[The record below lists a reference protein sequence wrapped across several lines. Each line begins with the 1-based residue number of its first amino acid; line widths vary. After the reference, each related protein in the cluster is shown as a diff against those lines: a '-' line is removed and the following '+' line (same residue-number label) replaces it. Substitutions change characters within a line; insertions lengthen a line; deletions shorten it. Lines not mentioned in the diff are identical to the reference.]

1 MHILKFGGS
10 SLSNPDRIKNV
21 VGIIN
26 KSLTGSSQPVV
37 VVSALGGITDQL
49 VKLCELIPTDK
60 TRCEALI
67 LEIEQ
72 RHLLIIKALLP
83 MAQQPSVMAEVMA
96 TCNELAGIAKGA
108 SLVGELTLRT
118 RDLILSFGERLS
130 AFVIAQVIKAE
141 SGNAVFVDARHVIR
155 TDANFGHARVDFEIT
170 NKLIQEYF
178 DATPGLKV
186 VTGFIG
192 STSLQQTTTLGRSGS
207 DYTASILGAALKAD
221 CIEIWTDVDG
231 VMTADPRFVK
241 EAQSIE
247 QLSYNE
253 AMEISHFGA
262 KVIFPA
268 TMQPA
273 MAAGIPIRVK
283 NTFNPGH
290 IGTLISKESDK
301 GSGFIKGISSLKD
314 ICLINLEGSGMVGV
328 AGVSARMFK
337 VMAQHQIS
345 VILISQASSEHSIC
359 IGIMQEEA
367 ETACQLL
374 RRTFA
379 DELQAGLISD
389 INYEGDLAVVAVV
402 GENMRRMPGVSAR
415 VFGPLGRNGINVKA
429 ICQGSSELN
438 ISIVIQ
444 QKDLKKGLRV
454 LHQSLFN
461 YEILQLNLYIAGT
474 GAIGS
479 KLLEMIKKQSSSLA
493 EQKISLN
500 LCGIC
505 NSRKMLISE
514 ETIEIEKWADLLS
527 TEAAVADLE
536 TFADSILQQNL
547 ENSVFIDVTASDEPV
562 KYYNKFLTANVAI
575 VTANKR
581 ANTQKMQQYNLLHQS
596 AAKRNTPFHYE
607 TNVGAGLPVI
617 GVLQSLINSGDQIN
631 KIEAVL
637 SGTMNYLLSEYDGSK
652 PFSEIVFEARENGY
666 SEPDP
671 RDDLSGMDVARK
683 CLILARECGWDI
695 EEADIEIEPLMN
707 AESAGAKDVP
717 AFFLAL
723 KTYDQPFHNRYEKAR
738 QNAKRLRYVAVIES
752 GKAKIS
758 VMEVDETHAFYS
770 LRGTENCIS
779 LTTSYYLQYPLVVK
793 GPGAGINV
801 TSAGVL
807 ADIVR
812 IAEGLNHK

>member
-1 MHILKFGGS
+1 MRILKFGGS
-10 SLSNPDRIKNV
+10 SIANPERIKNV
-21 VGIIN
+21 IDIV
-26 KSLTGSSQPVV
+26 KQYHSLYSNITL
-37 VVSALGGITDQL
+37 VVSAQGGVTDQL
-49 VKLCELIPTDK
+49 VKLCELITTDK
-60 TRCEALI
+60 VGCESLI

-72 RHLLIIKALLP
+72 RHLSTIKELLP

-96 TCNELAGIAKGA
+96 ICNELSGITKGA

-118 RDLILSFGERLS
+118 HDLILSFGERLS
-130 AFVIAQVIKAE
+130 AFVIAHALKSHI
-141 SGNAVFVDARHVIR
+141 GNVQFTDARGIIK
-155 TDANFGHARVDFEIT
+155 TDANFGHARVDFELSNTLIT
-170 NKLIQEYF
+170 EYF
-178 DATPGLKV
+178 AANPGLNV

-192 STSLQQTTTLGRSGS
+192 STSQGQTTTLGRSGS

-221 CIEIWTDVDG
+221 AIEIWTDVDG

-253 AMEISHFGA
+253 AMEITHFGA

-273 MAAGIPIRVK
+273 MAQEIPILVK
-283 NTFNPGH
+283 NTFNPKH
-290 IGTLISKESDK
+290 KGTLICKESGK
-301 GSGFIKGISSLKD
+301 GNGFIKGISSLRD
-314 ICLINLEGSGMVGV
+314 ISLINIEGSGMVGV

-337 VMAQHQIS
+337 VLAQHQIS

-367 ETACQLL
+367 EEACHLL

-379 DELQAGLISD
+379 EELHSSLISD
-389 INYEGDLAVVAVV
+389 IYYEGELAVVAVV
-402 GENMRRMPGVSAR
+402 GENMRKMPGVSAR

-444 QKDLKKGLRV
+444 QKDLQKALRV

-461 YEILQLNLYIAGT
+461 YELLQLHLYITGT
-474 GAIGS
+474 GVIGS
-479 KLLEMIKKQSSSLA
+479 KLLEMIENQKESLA
-493 EQKISLN
+493 EQKIL
-500 LCGIC
+500 LKICGIC
-505 NSRKMLISE
+505 NSRKMIVSEDELEISGLKNSLE
-514 ETIEIEKWADLLS
+514 ANSQTSDLRVL
-527 TEAAVADLE
+527 TDN
-536 TFADSILQQNL
+536 IIHQNL

-562 KYYNKFLTANVAI
+562 KYYNELLSNNIAI

-581 ANTQKMQQYNLLHQS
+581 ANTQSMLQYNLLHSS
-596 AAKRNTPFHYE
+596 ANKRNTPFHYE

-617 GVLQSLINSGDQIN
+617 NVLQSLINSGDQVN

-637 SGTMNYLLSEYDGSK
+637 SGTMNYLLSEYDGQK
-652 PFSEIVFEARENGY
+652 PFSELVKFAKDNSY

-683 CLILARECGWDI
+683 CLILARECGWAIEESDI
-695 EEADIEIEPLMN
+695 EVEPLMSSECSN
-707 AESAGAKDVP
+707 AKDIP
-717 AFFLAL
+717 AFFTEL
-723 KTYDQPFHNRYEKAR
+723 KNYDQPFQKRYEVAKANGR
-738 QNAKRLRYVAVIES
+738 RLRYVALIED
-752 GKAKIS
+752 GKAKVS

-779 LTTSYYLQYPLVVK
+779 LTTKYYRQYPMVIK
-793 GPGAGINV
+793 GPGAGVNV

-812 IAEGLNHK
+812 IAEGLKH

>member
-1 MHILKFGGS
+1 MRILKFGGS
-10 SLSNPDRIKNV
+10 SIANPERIKNV
-21 VGIIN
+21 IDIV
-26 KSLTGSSQPVV
+26 KQYHSLYNNITL
-37 VVSALGGITDQL
+37 VVSAQGGVTDQL
-49 VKLCELIPTDK
+49 VKLCELITTDK
-60 TRCEALI
+60 VGCESLI

-72 RHLLIIKALLP
+72 RHLSTIKELLP

-96 TCNELAGIAKGA
+96 ICNELSGITKGA

-130 AFVIAQVIKAE
+130 AFVIAHALKSQI
-141 SGNAVFVDARHVIR
+141 GNAQFTDARGLIK
-155 TDANFGHARVDFEIT
+155 TDTNFGHAKVDFELSNT
-170 NKLIQEYF
+170 LIKEYF
-178 DATPGLKV
+178 TANPGLNV

-192 STSLQQTTTLGRSGS
+192 STTQGQTTTLGRSGS

-221 CIEIWTDVDG
+221 AIEIWTDVDG

-253 AMEISHFGA
+253 AMEITHFGA

-273 MAAGIPIRVK
+273 MAQEIPILVK
-283 NTFNPGH
+283 NTFNPTH
-290 IGTLISKESDK
+290 SGTLICKESGK
-301 GSGFIKGISSLKD
+301 GTGFIKGISSLRD
-314 ICLINLEGSGMVGV
+314 ISLINIEGSGMVGV

-337 VMAQHQIS
+337 VLAQHQIS

-367 ETACQLL
+367 EKACHLL
-374 RRTFA
+374 RKTFA
-379 DELQAGLISD
+379 EELHSSLISD
-389 INYEGDLAVVAVV
+389 INYEGELAVVAVV
-402 GENMRRMPGVSAR
+402 GENMRKMPGVSAR

-444 QKDLKKGLRV
+444 QKDLQKALRV

-461 YEILQLNLYIAGT
+461 YELLQLHLYITGT
-474 GAIGS
+474 GVIGS
-479 KLLEMIKKQSSSLA
+479 KLLEMIENQKESLA
-493 EQKISLN
+493 EQKIL
-500 LCGIC
+500 LKICGIS
-505 NSRKMLISE
+505 NSRKMIVSE
-514 ETIEIEKWADLLS
+514 EELEISGLKNS
-527 TEAAVADLE
+527 LE
-536 TFADSILQQNL
+536 TNSQTSDLRVLTDNIIHQNL

-562 KYYNKFLTANVAI
+562 KYYNELLSNNIAI

-581 ANTQKMQQYNLLHQS
+581 ANTQSMLQYNLLHGS
-596 AAKRNTPFHYE
+596 ANKRNTPFHYE

-617 GVLQSLINSGDQIN
+617 NVLQSLINSGDQVN

-637 SGTMNYLLSEYDGSK
+637 SGTMNYLLSEYDGQK
-652 PFSEIVFEARENGY
+652 PFSELVKFAKDNSY

-671 RDDLSGMDVARK
+671 RDDLSGTDVARK
-683 CLILARECGWDI
+683 CLILARECGWAIEESDI
-695 EEADIEIEPLMN
+695 EVEPLMSTECAN
-707 AESAGAKDVP
+707 AKDIP
-717 AFFLAL
+717 AFFTEL
-723 KTYDQPFHNRYEKAR
+723 KNYDQPFQKRYESAKA
-738 QNAKRLRYVAVIES
+738 NGKRLRYVALIEH
-752 GKAKIS
+752 GMAKVS

-779 LTTSYYLQYPLVVK
+779 LTTKYYQQYPMVIK
-793 GPGAGINV
+793 GPGAGVNV

-812 IAEGLNHK
+812 IAEGLKH